1 MNIKKINNDFKKC
14 NYELRFDIES
24 DMTPIQI
31 VNKLMNLINEMAQE
45 QLKLTTISHHF

>member
-14 NYELRFDIES
+14 NYELGFHIES
-24 DMTPIQI
+24 EMTPIKI

-45 QLKLTTISHHF
+45 RLTPTTTIVT